1 MEATRAKPAF
11 GIPHVISNNRTLEGL
26 RRAGEPAWRKSPGQP
41 PSIAIPRSAGAWN
54 LHKFLLVR
62 EEGYHTTD
70 PSTTPPLQLIRIGHA
85 DSFTYLLGLELTAAC
100 FLAVDKSLEQICLRR
115 A

>member
-1 MEATRAKPAF
+1 M
-11 GIPHVISNNRTLEGL
+11 LEGL
-26 RRAGEPAWRKSPGQP
+26 RRAGEPAWQKSPGQP
-41 PSIAIPRSAGAWN
+41 PSVAIPHSAGAWN

-62 EEGYHTTD
+62 GEGSHTAD
-70 PSTTPPLQLIRIGHA
+70 PDTTPPLQLIRIGHA
-85 DSFTYLLGLELTAAC
+85 DSVTCLLGLGLTAAH